1 VCSACGA
8 AEAGSEKKENNTRP
22 STEAAPVSSAS
33 ASLPAQLKIDT
44 EETAALTAKLVG
56 GGATSAP
63 ALFKSLTA
71 PATPSNATERIATIR
86 ALARLGNKDAVP
98 ILVDVVKSPPFLE
111 EAEEA
116 WTALG
121 QLAGPEVIGNLMF
134 ILETP
139 LDMPYR
145 KLVVQVAAMK
155 ALTDIS
161 AREGGSIEFVQL
173 CSKRRMKASPA
184 ERLHMVEV
192 LQKLDTN
199 GSRNLLLS
207 LLSDPDAN
215 VKRVTLAA
223 ITRAD
228 DPQLIGKVLTFLT
241 SPNPQLKK
249 EAVLALGRC
258 KSLASVP
265 ALINLIDSSDS
276 GMRATVI
283 GALRSIT
290 GRAFASTDNAKLWI
304 EAETADGEQRLAVM
318 QDMLKNESLILAPM
332 LVEEI
337 GKLVLLRDKE
347 TMHLRSLANHTNF
360 RVRAAACTVLGQA
373 TPNLQTI
380 GILIGKLGDSSEV
393 VTASAWRSLKSM
405 TGQTLPNKYEA
416 WNQWFMKRG

>member
-1 VCSACGA
+1 M
-8 AEAGSEKKENNTRP
+8 
-22 STEAAPVSSAS
+22 
-33 ASLPAQLKIDT
+33 
-44 EETAALTAKLVG
+44 
-56 GGATSAP
+56 
-63 ALFKSLTA
+63 
-71 PATPSNATERIATIR
+71 
-86 ALARLGNKDAVP
+86 
-98 ILVDVVKSPPFLE
+98 KSPPFLE